1 MVTPAGPPYS
11 RRMQLESTKE
21 GPMTTGVGHPVP
33 DVVVDAY
40 IRDATEPQPLSLAQ
54 YRGSW
59 LVLVFYPRDFTFVC
73 PTELQA
79 LAALEPE
86 FAASDAAVVA
96 ASTDSFYSHKA
107 WFESDSR
114 LRGAG
119 YPVVADTAHELCQ
132 AFGVLL
138 PDGAALRA
146 TFVIDPNGIVRHA
159 TVSDLNVGRNITETL
174 RVVQALQTGE
184 LCPVNWRPGEPTL
197 AAA

>member
-1 MVTPAGPPYS
+1 MIA
-11 RRMQLESTKE
+11 
-21 GPMTTGVGHPVP
+21 GVGHPVP
-33 DVVVDAY
+33 DVVADAY
-40 IRDATEPQPLSLAQ
+40 VRDALEPRPLSLAQ

-86 FAASDAAVVA
+86 FAAS
-96 ASTDSFYSHKA
+96 SDSFYSHKA
-107 WFESDSR
+107 WFESDPR
-114 LRGAG
+114 LLGAG
-119 YPVVADTAHELCQ
+119 YPVIADTAHELCK

-138 PDGAALRA
+138 PNGAALRA
-146 TFVIDPNGIVRHA
+146 TFVIDPERIVRHA
-159 TVSDLNVGRNITETL
+159 TVSDLSVGRNVEETL
-174 RVVQALQTGE
+174 RVVRALQTGE

>member
-1 MVTPAGPPYS
+1 
-11 RRMQLESTKE
+11 
-21 GPMTTGVGHPVP
+21 MTATVGSEVP
-33 DVVVDAY
+33 EIVVDAY
-40 IRDATEPQPLSLAQ
+40 VRDAFEPQTMSLSQ

-79 LAALEPE
+79 LASLESE
-86 FAASDAAVVA
+86 FAASDVAVVA

-107 WFESDSR
+107 WFESDQR
-114 LRGAG
+114 LTGAG
-119 YPVVADTAHELCQ
+119 YPVVADTAHELSA

-138 PDGAALRA
+138 PDGAAQRA
-146 TFVIDPNGIVRHA
+146 TFVIDPGGIVRHA
-159 TVSDLNVGRNITETL
+159 SVSDLNVGRNVQETL
-174 RVVQALQTGE
+174 RVVRALQTGE